1 MEMQCAI
8 CGIETDFFEKSTDP
22 GWVLC
27 FYEGE
32 EEHGPACPTCAATLL
47 STAEDGEMEVKD
59 AYSGRIVYQDCPGEE
74 NLESLLMVGLVFN

>member
-1 MEMQCAI
+1 MQCAI
-8 CGIETDFFEKSTDP
+8 CGIETGLFEESTDS

-47 STAEDGEMEVKD
+47 CAAEDGEMEVRD
-59 AYSGRIVYQDCPGEE
+59 QYIGRIVYQDCTVEE
-74 NLESLLMVGLVFN
+74 NMESLLMVGMVFN